1 MCIKLFFGNLNLNI
15 CLLHFINT
23 YTCRVTTTPR
33 MHSDQTWCELN
44 LLCCGLVFNIFIC
57 VYIYI
62 YIYMKMFLSELTC
75 FDSINKLVNFVLT
88 RLNHNQPKM
97 NLFIIHVKIE
107 SHILTW
113 THLVY
118 INKCHFYVKQIL
130 LLNIELSS

>member
-1 MCIKLFFGNLNLNI
+1 MCIKLFFGNLNLDI
-15 CLLHFINT
+15 CLLHLIST

-33 MHSDQTWCELN
+33 VHSGQTWCELN
-44 LLCCGLVFNIFIC
+44 LLCCGLVFNIFIH
-57 VYIYI
+57 IYI
-62 YIYMKMFLSELTC
+62 YIYMKMFRSELTC

-88 RLNHNQPKM
+88 CLNHNQPKM

-107 SHILTW
+107 SPILTW